1 MAYMNNLLIH
11 LPSGKRLVWYLAA
24 EEYFAKN
31 IHLLNQ
37 TYTKGKQN
45 ADDNPNAFDGIL
57 FTWIVSPTVI
67 FGRHQV
73 MENEVNVD
81 FCHQNNI
88 AMYRRKSGGG
98 CVYADEGNLMISYI
112 SPSTHS
118 EQVFQSY
125 LDQMSNT
132 LSQLGYNAVKSSHND
147 IMIGEHKVSGNA
159 CFALPQATIVHG
171 TLLYNVNF
179 EILQQAITPSRE
191 KLAKHG
197 VQSVRQRVMNLKDI
211 YIANNIAI
219 NSTLHLSQII
229 ESIWC
234 NTSYELTYSDL
245 AAINAIEQ
253 EYLDPAFISR
263 L

>member
-1 MAYMNNLLIH
+1 MAYMKNLLIH

-45 ADDNPNAFDGIL
+45 TEDHLKAFDGIF

-81 FCHQNNI
+81 FCQQNNI
-88 AMYRRKSGGG
+88 AMFRRKSGGG

-125 LDQMSNT
+125 LDQMSNII
-132 LSQLGYNAVKSSHND
+132 SQFGFDAVKSTHND

-171 TLLYNVNF
+171 TLLYDVNF

-197 VQSVRQRVMNLKDI
+197 VASVRQRVVNLKDL
-211 YIANNIAI
+211 
-219 NSTLHLSQII
+219 NSVDNELQSTKHLAQVI

-234 NTSYELTYSDL
+234 NDIYELTASDL
-245 AAINAIEQ
+245 SAIDTIEQ

>member
-159 CFALPQATIVHG
+159 CFAMPNATIVHG
-171 TLLYNVNF
+171 TLLCDVNF
-179 EILQQAITPSRE
+179 DILQQAITPSRE

-211 YIANNIAI
+211 YSANSIAM
-219 NSTLHLSQII
+219 NSTQYLSQII

-234 NTSYELTYSDL
+234 NTSYELTDSDL

>member
-211 YIANNIAI
+211 YSANSIAM
-219 NSTLHLSQII
+219 NSTQYLSQII

-234 NTSYELTYSDL
+234 NTSYELTDSDL

>member
-45 ADDNPNAFDGIL
+45 TEDHLKAFDGIF

-81 FCHQNNI
+81 FCQQNNI
-88 AMYRRKSGGG
+88 AMFHRKSGGG

-125 LDQMSNT
+125 LDKMSNT
-132 LSQLGYNAVKSSHND
+132 ISQFGYDAVKSTHND

-171 TLLYNVNF
+171 TLLYDVNF

-197 VQSVRQRVMNLKDI
+197 VASVRQRVVNLKDL
-211 YIANNIAI
+211 
-219 NSTLHLSQII
+219 NSADNELQSTKHLAQVI

-234 NTSYELTYSDL
+234 NDIYELTASDL
-245 AAINAIEQ
+245 SAIDTIEQ
-253 EYLDPAFISR
+253 EYLDPAFIFR

>member
-98 CVYADEGNLMISYI
+98 CVYADEGNLMVSYI

-211 YIANNIAI
+211 YSANNIAI
-219 NSTLHLSQII
+219 NSTRHLSQTI

-234 NTSYELTYSDL
+234 NTSYELTDSDL